1 MPYTIKEARNTEYYK
16 NVQDADEHKLL
27 KSLEEEKKRAAISG
41 SALDATSPLRDDNDI
56 LLSYEDPKN
65 PGNSME
71 QPHQY
76 VRLPVVQK
84 SSNKELWLKF
94 FGPEGIG
101 GNEKGIFRELESMI
115 RTPKSEPEVTPP
127 ELEGMR
133 IELQS
138 KIDAQT
144 ELNVTLD
151 ETIIE
156 LQEEL
161 EKVATGG

>member
-1 MPYTIKEARNTEYYK
+1 MPYTIKQARNTDYYK

-41 SALDATSPLRDDNDI
+41 SALDATDPLRDDSGY

-76 VRLPVVQK
+76 VRLPIVQK

-101 GNEKGIFRELESMI
+101 GNEKGIFRELEGMMPSPP
-115 RTPKSEPEVTPP
+115 TEPVITPP

-133 IELQS
+133 MELQQ
-138 KIDAQT
+138 KIDAQQV
-144 ELNVTLD
+144 LNVTLD
-151 ETIIE
+151 ETIVE
-156 LQEEL
+156 LQSKLEEDN
-161 EKVATGG
+161 G

>member
-1 MPYTIKEARNTEYYK
+1 M
-16 NVQDADEHKLL
+16 
-27 KSLEEEKKRAAISG
+27 
-41 SALDATSPLRDDNDI
+41 
-56 LLSYEDPKN
+56 
-65 PGNSME
+65 
-71 QPHQY
+71 
-76 VRLPVVQK
+76 
-84 SSNKELWLKF
+84 WLKF

>member
-1 MPYTIKEARNTEYYK
+1 MPYTIKQARNTDYYK

-41 SALDATSPLRDDNDI
+41 SALDATDPLRDENGY

-65 PGNSME
+65 KGNSME
-71 QPHQY
+71 QEHQY

-84 SSNKELWLKF
+84 SSDRETCIKF
-94 FGPEGIG
+94 FGPEETG
-101 GNEKGIFRELESMI
+101 GNGASMFNELLVEIS
-115 RTPKSEPEVTPP
+115 PEEPVVTPP

>member
-1 MPYTIKEARNTEYYK
+1 MPYTIKQARNTSYYK

-41 SALDATSPLRDDNDI
+41 SALDATDPLRDDNGY

-71 QPHQY
+71 QSHQY
-76 VRLPVVQK
+76 VRLPLVQK

-94 FGPEGIG
+94 FGPEDMG
-101 GNEKGIFRELESMI
+101 GNEKGIFREIEGMI
-115 RTPKSEPEVTPP
+115 PSPPEEPVITQP
-127 ELEGMR
+127 ELEGLR
-133 IELQS
+133 IELEN
-138 KIDAQT
+138 KIAAQD

-151 ETIIE
+151 ETITE